1 MSRNLRVR
9 TIAWPTERQANSSAA
24 CAKQCGCAVA
34 SSCAAASGRFA
45 LRADQAIGD
54 HAIFHRAVVPRVA
67 SAVLNDAVARFQ
79 QDLCPVIEFHHH
91 FTGDDDVEID
101 GIGGVHARV
110 VSLRRLRYSWQLLS
124 QLFNLGGSGRL
135 PGARLL
141 SVRLLRTRACCA
153 PRAARREAAG
163 PARCR
168 WKNEYAE
175 AEAARGRK
183 ISVMRRLGAIGG
195 KLGL

>member
-9 TIAWPTERQANSSAA
+9 TIAWPTERQSNSSAA

-34 SSCAAASGRFA
+34 SSGFA

-54 HAIFHRAVVPRVA
+54 HAIFRRAVVPRVA

-91 FTGDDDVEID
+91 FAGDDDVEID
-101 GIGGVHARV
+101 GIGGVHAWV
-110 VSLRRLRYSWQLLS
+110 VSLRRLRYSGQLLS

-135 PGARLL
+135 PGVRLL

-175 AEAARGRK
+175 AEAVRGRK